1 MRRTPY
7 YDKTAQT
14 CYEGLMFHA
23 RLNIFQIY
31 MACAYLKGTARDNPF
46 LQHGIS
52 ANQSKHIYI
61 FQVKFIAYNEWLWM
75 NETCI

>member
-1 MRRTPY
+1 
-7 YDKTAQT
+7 
-14 CYEGLMFHA
+14 
-23 RLNIFQIY
+23 
-31 MACAYLKGTARDNPF
+31 MAFAYLKGTARDNPF

-61 FQVKFIAYNEWLWM
+61 YIYIFQVKFIAYNEWLWM